1 MVTSSYEWSI
11 LERDINNSHKY
22 KRYSIKFSLDGMC
35 IKCKFVWWTI
45 YYFSHKWNDVKY
57 FLWKYN
63 NNIHISV
70 PSNMSVSLF
79 RVHLDHSDTCPFIAI
94 YTPGVESVE
103 RTPRA
108 KPTLKSASVDLKVSG
123 RKAPV
128 STMVL
133 SVTRRDRKAAVSS
146 MVSVPCVIR
155 IRFERVSQQVFANF
169 SLKRKNPC

>member
-1 MVTSSYEWSI
+1 
-11 LERDINNSHKY
+11 
-22 KRYSIKFSLDGMC
+22 
-35 IKCKFVWWTI
+35 
-45 YYFSHKWNDVKY
+45 
-57 FLWKYN
+57 
-63 NNIHISV
+63 
-70 PSNMSVSLF
+70 MSVSLF

-169 SLKRKNPC
+169 SLKRNKSLLILHLTMISCNIVLNVISYISIGHGWLKTIRSYKDGILYKEDVLISILIMFSNDSC

>member
-1 MVTSSYEWSI
+1 
-11 LERDINNSHKY
+11 
-22 KRYSIKFSLDGMC
+22 
-35 IKCKFVWWTI
+35 
-45 YYFSHKWNDVKY
+45 
-57 FLWKYN
+57 
-63 NNIHISV
+63 
-70 PSNMSVSLF
+70 MSVSLF
-79 RVHLDHSDTCPFIAI
+79 RVHLDHSDTCPFIDI

-169 SLKRKNPC
+169 SLKRNKSLLILHLTMISCNIVLNVISYISIGHGWLKTIRSYKDGRCSDFNIDNVL